1 MRRQQILIAAAGII
15 GIVLLSLVV
24 ALYPKREISR
34 EPTRQQE
41 VTIPESASGA
51 KKEEP
56 ASISIAE
63 ESEKIKEQIREQAE
77 REFKEA
83 QEGAARGEPDALF
96 KLSTFYLAGAPGVV
110 EPDHKKFVDLT
121 LQAADKGQPLA
132 MENAGAILYHQAAQ
146 FGLKPDLNASLAWY
160 EKLAN
165 DKSKPNWVDGA
176 RNAGYLY
183 GLLYKQTHDA
193 QYLKKAEKLLEEGY
207 KNGDTASGR
216 VLVQVLS
223 ASDKKEDQEKSE
235 NIKKSLELQEGALK

>member
-41 VTIPESASGA
+41 VTIPESDSGA

-56 ASISIAE
+56 ASISSAE
-63 ESEKIKEQIREQAE
+63 ESEKIKERIREQAE
-77 REFKEA
+77 REFREA

-165 DKSKPNWVDGA
+165 DKSKPNWIDGA

-183 GLLYKQTHDA
+183 LKLYEENKNNIES
-193 QYLKKAEKLLEEGY
+193 KKKSEQFLTESFTK
-207 KNGDTASGR
+207 GDLASGR
-216 VLVQVLS
+216 ILLDLYKIS
-223 ASDKKEDQEKSE
+223 NETDKAKETSKK
-235 NIKKSLELQEGALK
+235 IKSLENSARG